1 MRQKL
6 QHQFRARRAR
16 DRATAKGI
24 FGTMAEAGAAAYSRA
39 RDLPKLIV
47 LWPDE
52 LGDQS
57 PEGTFR
63 VLPSS
68 AARSEPSAGG
78 VSQAIGAMTS
88 IGISVC

>member
-1 MRQKL
+1 VREKL
-6 QHQFRARRAR
+6 QHQFRARPAR

-63 VLPSS
+63 VL
-68 AARSEPSAGG
+68 AKLRLALRAERRRGLAGHWRSR
-78 VSQAIGAMTS
+78 
-88 IGISVC
+88 SVERV